1 MIMFKHIAFTLALM
15 LTIALVGCEKQPPA
29 PPQTPD
35 NPPTTTPPAPEVQ
48 AEPMTEA
55 PAPAEPAAPTG
66 EDVKREVGE
75 ALTVTGQ
82 YTAAKT
88 KEFVEAAKV
97 KLAEMDQQIDELAVK
112 AKDKSKSTW
121 ESMKLQY
128 EQKKAAAAA
137 KLAEL
142 KEAGGESW
150 ENAKHK
156 ANEALDEAQKSYEA
170 VKKKLLEE
178 DTETEQ
184 PITTEQ

>member
-1 MIMFKHIAFTLALM
+1 MSRTLALM
-15 LTIALVGCEKQPPA
+15 LVLAVALIGCNKQPEPAPDSPEQAAPPA
-29 PPQTPD
+29 PQVEPETAPVSD
-35 NPPTTTPPAPEVQ
+35 VPPPPG
-48 AEPMTEA
+48 
-55 PAPAEPAAPTG
+55 APTG
-66 EDVKREVGE
+66 ADVKREVGE

-82 YTAAKT
+82 YTAAKA
-88 KEFVEAAKV
+88 KQVAEAAQEKF
-97 KLAEMDQQIDELAVK
+97 AEWDQQLDALAVK

-121 ESMKLQY
+121 ETMKLQY

-150 ENAKHK
+150 ESAKLK
-156 ANEALDEAQKSYEA
+156 ANEALDEAAKSYEA

-178 DTETEQ
+178 EPAEQ